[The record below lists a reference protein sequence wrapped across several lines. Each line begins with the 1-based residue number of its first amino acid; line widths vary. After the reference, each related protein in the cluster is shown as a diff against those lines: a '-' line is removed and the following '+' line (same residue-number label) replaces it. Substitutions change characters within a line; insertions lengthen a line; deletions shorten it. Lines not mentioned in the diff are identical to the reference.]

1 VANGVPPVDFR
12 SSGGMVALKPPG
24 VLVQPKTRSPKMQML
39 ITITDSRKK
48 VALLCLLSFLA
59 LC

>member
-1 VANGVPPVDFR
+1 MIGVEPVAIR
-12 SSGGMVALKPPG
+12 SSGGMVALKPSG
-24 VLVQPKTRSPKMQML
+24 FLVQPKRRTAQMQML
-39 ITITDSRKK
+39 ITITDNRKK